1 MTHSTSQQLGRSGRA
16 GIVLIGADEVIESR
30 AKGRGL
36 PLDVVADI
44 SQATMP
50 WEKTLIVQAGTRIP
64 WDLLP
69 AAWHFLDRWDAAVP
83 LWRYGVLASDVG
95 TEDERRETAVLIRD
109 LRVLLHSVELL
120 FLAGDGGR
128 VLLDCYKEELFNSQE
143 PRLAFLRAL
152 YQVKPRLCVL
162 PTTWLAEVQQWR
174 GTPPVRG
181 TPPPRPL
188 VTIEV
193 RPGKFV
199 KCAAGDEAKVRAAYN
214 AKGDDE
220 PMAVIDSNS
229 FTKSTDKSRAAKGPL
244 VKVQLPAGN
253 WVKMYRADAVAAGL
267 IDEAPA
273 ESKAMPPQENK
284 MVPPAGNKDEAGT
297 AVADVPAT
305 EGAETAVEDMATF
318 MADAVD
324 AGLIPGSP
332 DDLTHINGVGL
343 ATARL
348 LNSHGI
354 FTFAQLRAATDLS
367 FLAQKQQ
374 DDIKAWRDNG

>member
-1 MTHSTSQQLGRSGRA
+1 MK

-36 PLDVVADI
+36 PLEVVADI

-95 TEDERRETAVLIRD
+95 TASEREITRMIIRD

-120 FLAGDGGR
+120 FIRQNEAGQKLLRTWQGQIQLGKAQAGDEA
-128 VLLDCYKEELFNSQE
+128 DQ
-143 PRLAFLRAL
+143 RLAFLRAL
-152 YQVKPRLCVL
+152 YMDKPRLCVL

-174 GTPPVRG
+174 GTPPVRA

-199 KCAAGDEAKVRAAYN
+199 KCAAGDEAKVRAAHN
-214 AKGDDE
+214 AQGDDE

-253 WVKMYRADAVAAGL
+253 WVKMYRADAVAQGL
-267 IDEAPA
+267 IEAPA
-273 ESKAMPPQENK
+273 ESKAAPPQENK

-354 FTFAQLRAATDLS
+354 VTFAQLRAATDLS